1 MRLSTQP
8 GTQPFRGSS
17 YTDHGWW
24 QPSQE
29 SRGIAKGKEQSET
42 TALNSPFTE
51 KKKVEVSKKNHPLE
65 EEEGSCW
72 EWWRTHHIQ
81 TVLATRESHWPLG
94 RWCVWDGTEL
104 AKADYMTS
112 ALFKKNAEPLLIH
125 RAQKIIWVATSQ
137 FLQRWCITQLLK
149 MFMRKLSF
157 TVGVLILTNFPV
169 KSQSILRFAGFTYPC
184 AFCPN

>member
-112 ALFKKNAEPLLIH
+112 ALFKKMLNKKKMLNHFWFTEHKKLFEWLLP
-125 RAQKIIWVATSQ
+125 
-137 FLQRWCITQLLK
+137 
-149 MFMRKLSF
+149 
-157 TVGVLILTNFPV
+157 NFS
-169 KSQSILRFAGFTYPC
+169 KDGA
-184 AFCPN
+184 